1 MQLSAPVSCHG
12 KGDKPV
18 GTTIGKGVPGEMPQI
33 ANGVTTVVL
42 SNMTAYLPLGRM
54 QPWVWRTKKFKQDR
68 TRVVRLKGSAL
79 DWHGRF
85 KLDIYC
91 TSVRSD

>member
-1 MQLSAPVSCHG
+1 
-12 KGDKPV
+12 
-18 GTTIGKGVPGEMPQI
+18 
-33 ANGVTTVVL
+33 
-42 SNMTAYLPLGRM
+42 MTAYLPLGRM